1 MVTGHRLLC
10 TPVLATHIGFNGR
23 TTMRHFRKRS
33 IAVLG
38 LLVCAT
44 TSASAED
51 LLEIYRLALMYDPVL
66 REAEASYLARREIM
80 PQARSFILPTLSLG
94 LGGSIGFQ
102 QDPNRPTNFATGQPD
117 PDIVSTEF
125 ERDASNWSLRLNQTV
140 FNWGAV
146 VGLKQAEKQ
155 VAQAETDL
163 EITRQ
168 DLLVRVAISYFQVLA
183 AEDTLG
189 SETTAREAIGRQLE
203 QAQRRF
209 EVGLIAITDV
219 QEAQAGY
226 DQAIAAEIGAQQN
239 VATTRE
245 FLREIVGESIMDLA
259 GPMDEIPLM
268 RPDPDNA
275 EVWVQRSLDGNLA
288 LISSRIASDIAL
300 DSVAILRSVRYPT
313 VSLSGNLAE
322 SGSSTTRINNLVAN
336 PPCLDSPVVRCPPEE
351 TSSRSAAQSYSFS
364 LNFSVPIYSGGINS
378 SRIQQA
384 VYQHRATLEA
394 LERVARAT
402 ERQTRDAYLSVISEI
417 ARVRAL
423 RQAVES
429 SATALRA
436 TEAGFE
442 VGTRTIVDVL
452 VSQNNLLR
460 AQTTYA
466 RSRYDYILNILRL
479 KQAAGDLT
487 IEDIEEVNG
496 WLEG

>member
-1 MVTGHRLLC
+1 
-10 TPVLATHIGFNGR
+10 
-23 TTMRHFRKRS
+23 MRNFRKRS

-44 TSASAED
+44 APVSAEN
-51 LLEIYRLALMYDPVL
+51 LLDVYRLALMYDPVL
-66 REAEASYLARREIM
+66 REAEANYLARREIL
-80 PQARSFILPTLSLG
+80 PQTRSFLLPSLSLA
-94 LGGSIGFQ
+94 LGGSTSHQ
-102 QDPNRPTNFATGQPD
+102 ADPNRPTNFATGQQD
-117 PDIVSTEF
+117 PDILSTEAD
-125 ERDASNWSLRLNQTV
+125 RDSSNWSLRLNQTL
-140 FNWGAV
+140 FNWGALV
-146 VGLKQAEKQ
+146 AFKRADKQ

-163 EITRQ
+163 EVTRQ
-168 DLLVRVAISYFQVLA
+168 NLLVRVSSAYFQALA
-183 AEDTLG
+183 AEDTLV

-226 DQAIAAEIGAQQN
+226 DLAIAAEIGAQQN
-239 VATTRE
+239 VATAHE
-245 FLREIVGESIMDLA
+245 LLREIIGESIMELD

-275 EVWVQRSLDGNLA
+275 EEWVQTALDGNLA

-300 DSVAILRSVRYPT
+300 DDVALQRSGRYPT
-313 VSLSGNLAE
+313 LSLSGNLGE
-322 SGSSTTRINNLVAN
+322 SGSQTSRFNNLVTS
-336 PPCLDSPVVRCPPEE
+336 PPCLNNPAFRCPPEE
-351 TSSRSAAQSYSFS
+351 TSSRTDSESYSFS
-364 LNFSVPIYSGGINS
+364 LSFNIPIYSGGINS

-402 ERQTRDAYLSVISEI
+402 ERETRDAYLSVISEI
-417 ARVRAL
+417 SRVRAL

-442 VGTRTIVDVL
+442 VGTRTTVDVL
-452 VSQNNLLR
+452 VSQNNLRR

-466 RSRYDYILNILRL
+466 RSRYDYILNVLRL
-479 KQAAGDLT
+479 KLAAGNLT
-487 IEDIEEVNG
+487 IEDIEEVSN